1 MRPPNLKE
9 SMFKN
14 RSVMLKV
21 VPDPKPECP
30 VNENR
35 PRIDFTEVYD
45 QTVHH
50 AAKLMATYILADT
63 TRKIAIHIAESK
75 IR

>member
-1 MRPPNLKE
+1 
-9 SMFKN
+9 MFKN

-30 VNENR
+30 VDENR
-35 PRIDFTEVYD
+35 PKFDFNEAYD
-45 QTVHH
+45 RTVHH
-50 AAKLMATYILADT
+50 TAKLMATYILADT
-63 TRKIAIHIAESK
+63 ARKIAIHIAESK